1 MKQGRAEPTC
11 SCHRIAGTRGA
22 VLLALAIATLAT
34 APAGAQDFPARTV
47 TIVVPFVPGGTTDLL
62 ARLLAGRLEQ
72 RLGKPFV
79 VENKPGAGAL
89 TAMVAVARA
98 VPDGHTIMVSPS
110 SAMAANVTLY
120 KKLPY
125 DPAADFVPLALLVRT
140 PFVLAVNPALGVR
153 SVADLVKLAKD
164 KPGALAFASS
174 GPGTPHHL
182 FAELFQTLTGTKLNH
197 VPYKG
202 VAPALNDV
210 VAGHVQVIFTD
221 VAPALAL
228 IRDGKLTALGVTSKA
243 PVAALPGIA
252 PLDAAVSGFDATS
265 WQMAIAPAATPAE
278 VVATLNREIGR
289 IVAEPEIKAQ
299 AVELGMLPVEPASS
313 AELRAFVQAEIGK
326 WATVVRNAGIAASQ

>member
-1 MKQGRAEPTC
+1 MKQHTRSRGYGVMIQARLIPML
-11 SCHRIAGTRGA
+11 IAA
-22 VLLALAIATLAT
+22 ALVT
-34 APAGAQDFPARTV
+34 AASNAHAQTFPARTV

-62 ARLLAGRLEQ
+62 ARLLAGKLEQ
-72 RLGKPFV
+72 RLGRPFV

-89 TAMVAVARA
+89 TAMVAVSHAQ
-98 VPDGHTIMVSPS
+98 PDGHTIMVSPS

-125 DPAADFVPLALLVRT
+125 DPVADFAPLALLVRT

-164 KPGALAFASS
+164 KPGSLAFASS

-202 VAPALNDV
+202 VAPAL
-210 VAGHVQVIFTD
+210 
-221 VAPALAL
+221 AL

-243 PVAALPGIA
+243 RVAALPEIA

-278 VVATLNREIGR
+278 VVALLNREIGR

-326 WATVVRNAGIAASQ
+326 WAAVVRNAGIAGSQ

>member
-1 MKQGRAEPTC
+1 MSRPLHPWRLAAAVVLVPAITAAAARAAETYPV
-11 SCHRIAGTRGA
+11 RA
-22 VLLALAIATLAT
+22 
-34 APAGAQDFPARTV
+34 V

-62 ARLLAGRLEQ
+62 ARLLAGKLEQ

-98 VPDGHTIMVSPS
+98 APDGHTLMVSPS

-140 PFVLAVNPALGVR
+140 PFVLAVNPGLGVK
-153 SVADLVKLAKD
+153 SAGELVALAKQ

-182 FAELFQTLTGTKLNH
+182 FAELFQTLTGTQLTH

-221 VAPALAL
+221 VAPALGMIAEG
-228 IRDGKLTALGVTSKA
+228 RFTALGVTSKA
-243 PVAALPGIA
+243 RVDALPATA
-252 PLDAAVSGFDATS
+252 PLDEAVPGFDMTS
-265 WQMAIAPAATPAE
+265 WPMAIAPAGTPAE
-278 VVATLNREIGR
+278 IVGVLNAEIGR
-289 IVAEPEIKAQ
+289 VVAEPEIRTQ
-299 AVELGMLPVEPASS
+299 AVQLGMLPVAPATGM
-313 AELRAFVQAEIGK
+313 ELAAFVKSEIGK
-326 WATVVRNAGIAASQ
+326 WAAVVQKAGIAGSQ

>member
-1 MKQGRAEPTC
+1 MSRRADLRRWSPVG
-11 SCHRIAGTRGA
+11 AA
-22 VLLALAIATLAT
+22 VLLLI
-34 APAGAQDFPARTV
+34 AGAHAGAAETYPGRAV

-62 ARLLAGRLEQ
+62 ARLLAGKLEQ

-98 VPDGHTIMVSPS
+98 APDGHTLMVSPS

-140 PFVLAVNPALGVR
+140 PFVLAVNPGLGVK
-153 SVADLVKLAKD
+153 SAGELVALAKQ

-182 FAELFQTLTGTKLNH
+182 FAELFQTLTGTQLTH

-221 VAPALAL
+221 VAPALGMIAEG
-228 IRDGKLTALGVTSKA
+228 RLTALGVTSKA
-243 PVAALPGIA
+243 RVDALPATA
-252 PLDAAVSGFDATS
+252 PLDEAVPGFDMTS
-265 WQMAIAPAATPAE
+265 WQMAIAPAGTPAE
-278 VVATLNREIGR
+278 IVGVLNAEIGR
-289 IVAEPEIKAQ
+289 VVAEPEIRTQ
-299 AVELGMLPVEPASS
+299 AVQLGMLPVAPATGM
-313 AELRAFVQAEIGK
+313 ELAAFVKSEIGK
-326 WATVVRNAGIAASQ
+326 WAAVVQKAGIAGSQ

>member
-1 MKQGRAEPTC
+1 MSRPLHPWLVA
-11 SCHRIAGTRGA
+11 AA
-22 VLLALAIATLAT
+22 VVLLPAIT
-34 APAGAQDFPARTV
+34 AAAARAAETYPVRAV

-62 ARLLAGRLEQ
+62 ARLLAGKLEQ

-89 TAMVAVARA
+89 TAMVAAARA
-98 VPDGHTIMVSPS
+98 APDGHTLMVSPS

-140 PFVLAVNPALGVR
+140 PFVLAVNPGLGIK
-153 SVADLVKLAKD
+153 SAGDLVALAKQ

-182 FAELFQTLTGTKLNH
+182 FAELFQTLTGTQLTH

-221 VAPALAL
+221 VAPALGMIAE
-228 IRDGKLTALGVTSKA
+228 GKLTALGVTSKA
-243 PVAALPGIA
+243 RVDALPATA
-252 PLDAAVSGFDATS
+252 PLDAAVPGFDMTS
-265 WQMAIAPAATPAE
+265 WQMAIAPNGTPAE
-278 VVATLNREIGR
+278 IVSVLNAEIGR
-289 IVAEPEIKAQ
+289 IVAEPEIKTQ
-299 AVELGMLPVEPASS
+299 AVQLGMLPVAPATS
-313 AELRAFVQAEIGK
+313 AELAAFVKSEIGK
-326 WATVVRNAGIAASQ
+326 WANVVQKAGIAGSQ